1 MLHVGIT
8 GQAGFM
14 GTHLFNYLS
23 LDKDHFTMHSFK
35 DEYFQD
41 ENILKDWV
49 QKCDVIVHLAAMNRH
64 NDPNEIY
71 KTNLK
76 LVKSLIKALEDT
88 SSTPHLLFSSS
99 TQEERDNPYGR
110 SKKEGR
116 ELLVKWA
123 KKSGATFSGLVIPNV
138 FGPFGNPYY
147 NSVVATFSHQLNHNE
162 TPKIDVDGDLKM
174 IYVGE
179 LVKVFCDC
187 ILEQK
192 EDDAIMVQPTGFIKV
207 SIPLSLLLQ
216 YKKDYAENGM
226 IPDLPDAFHRNLFN
240 TFKSYMDIPEHYP
253 FALTKHSDDR
263 GSFVE
268 TMRLGLGGQVSFST
282 TRPGITRGNHFH
294 TRKIERFVVVKGEAK
309 IQLRKIGS
317 EELIEFKVSGDA
329 PAFVDM
335 PVWYTHNITNIGD
348 EELYTLFW
356 INEFYDPNDPDT
368 YFEEV

>member
-23 LDKDHFTMHSFK
+23 QDKDQFSMVPFR

-41 ENILKDWV
+41 ENILKQWV

-64 NDPNEIY
+64 NDPDEIY
-71 KTNLK
+71 NTNLK
-76 LVKSLIKALEDT
+76 LVKSLIGALDET

-99 TQEERDNPYGR
+99 TQEARDNPYGK
-110 SKKEGR
+110 SKREGR
-116 ELLVKWA
+116 ELLVEWA

-147 NSVVATFSHQLNHNE
+147 NSVVATFSHQLSHKE
-162 TPKIDVDGDLKM
+162 TPNIDVDGELKL
-174 IYVGE
+174 IYIGE
-179 LVKVFCDC
+179 LCKEFHDC

-192 EDDAIMVQPTGFIKV
+192 ADDAIMVQSTGSIKV
-207 SIPLSLLLQ
+207 SELLSLLLQ
-216 YKKDYAENGM
+216 YKKDYIENGM
-226 IPDLPDAFHRNLFN
+226 IPELPDPFHRNLFN
-240 TFKSYMDIPEHYP
+240 TFKSYMDIPNHYP
-253 FALTKHSDDR
+253 YELTKHSDDR

-282 TRPGITRGNHFH
+282 TLPGITRGNHFH
-294 TRKIERFVVVKGEAK
+294 TRKIERFVVVKGEA
-309 IQLRKIGS
+309 IIRLRKIGS
-317 EELIEFKVSGDA
+317 DELIEYKVSGDA

>member
-1 MLHVGIT
+1 
-8 GQAGFM
+8 
-14 GTHLFNYLS
+14 
-23 LDKDHFTMHSFK
+23 
-35 DEYFQD
+35 
-41 ENILKDWV
+41 
-49 QKCDVIVHLAAMNRH
+49 
-64 NDPNEIY
+64 
-71 KTNLK
+71 
-76 LVKSLIKALEDT
+76 
-88 SSTPHLLFSSS
+88 
-99 TQEERDNPYGR
+99 
-110 SKKEGR
+110 
-116 ELLVKWA
+116 
-123 KKSGATFSGLVIPNV
+123 
-138 FGPFGNPYY
+138 
-147 NSVVATFSHQLNHNE
+147 
-162 TPKIDVDGDLKM
+162 
-174 IYVGE
+174 VGE

-207 SIPLSLLLQ
+207 SILLSLLLQ